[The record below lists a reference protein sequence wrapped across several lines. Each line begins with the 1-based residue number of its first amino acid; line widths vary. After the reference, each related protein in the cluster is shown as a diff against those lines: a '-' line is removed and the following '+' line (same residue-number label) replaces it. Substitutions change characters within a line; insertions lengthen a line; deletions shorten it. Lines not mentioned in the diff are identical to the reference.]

1 MMSTMTEI
9 VNKVIFKRA
18 INFFIFSATITIIV
32 TIITYMIN
40 PDLKEVMK
48 GIEDSSSIQIRE
60 STGMDKVGSYIVN
73 NGFSVPLQMFFFA
86 LIPIQFLYFVNIIS
100 TISLLGVLF
109 GIALQVDFEKGF
121 ELIISS
127 LPHSGFEIF
136 AYCLLVTV
144 LFELNQVVRG
154 KIKNKFKKN
163 KEGHSL
169 IKKFVMAIIAYAVF
183 VLPIII
189 VAAFLETY
197 IADII
202 LSLFQ

>member
-127 LPHSGFEIF
+127 LPHSSFEIF
-136 AYCLLVTV
+136 AYCLLAAV

-163 KEGHSL
+163 KEGHFL

>member
-1 MMSTMTEI
+1 MSTMTEI

-136 AYCLLVTV
+136 AYCLLVAV

-154 KIKNKFKKN
+154 KIKNKF
-163 KEGHSL
+163 
-169 IKKFVMAIIAYAVF
+169 
-183 VLPIII
+183 
-189 VAAFLETY
+189 
-197 IADII
+197 
-202 LSLFQ
+202 